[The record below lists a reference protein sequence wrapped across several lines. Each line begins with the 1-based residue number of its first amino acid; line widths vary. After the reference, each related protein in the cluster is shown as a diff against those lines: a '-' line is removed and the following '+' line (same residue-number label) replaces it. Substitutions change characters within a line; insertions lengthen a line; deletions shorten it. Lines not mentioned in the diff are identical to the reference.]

1 MSLDWLSQTPSIE
14 SPKTTPSL
22 VEWDLLP
29 MIEKRFSITAEE
41 QQQLQDTITTIQS
54 SSTRPP
60 EDTKQCITQL
70 LQQYTAESQ
79 PGAELLLTFNII
91 NKNITNNPEEQALFK
106 SDIHYITSLIGDIKS
121 SKKYKTLQASQEKQ
135 QIDLQASQEKQ
146 QIDLQASQ
154 EKQQIDLQTSQ
165 EKQTYI
171 KELKDNIE
179 ERRKNFSNTLWN
191 ITEEVRNNSLFPK
204 NSNVS
209 TFPPLQAKDGTVF
222 DYQYLQT
229 TLWDTLKTNQ
239 DLDDYLRYQI
249 YLHNKS
255 EQAKSDPSIV
265 LSIEES
271 ASSEQ
276 FSSLLR
282 DSGIDSD
289 QFFKNFDTGSNRLAR
304 TREQTPET
312 IGKTTLANLSE
323 TSNAYT
329 ISWLEEA
336 KSRIPNA
343 FDTSERAQEGNL
355 LHHLPYPEKITKAD
369 FQPDR
374 LAQTYTAMVTGS
386 TLSDY
391 PLCDTKENSKWS
403 NTNKNARHLSFLYH
417 MVENNPSID
426 PTSLKKYCDAADITL
441 QDGCDTPDA
450 IRTQAKRYLVPQ
462 MESQLKSTNDYIA
475 QETGPRYVDMVQQ
488 LLSDTPGLQNFEIK
502 PQEIAIW
509 LDGMKIPYY
518 LPGHKDKSGEITMDK
533 EGNIRMTNLLYDEW
547 TIESN
552 TNIMIGHV
560 NIGKAPTMNWYH
572 NTIVKQLSPDI
583 LWQSDEQ
590 KIKSLSTLFDTSTE
604 SVNQD
609 FEFTKASLAH
619 QLAGTQVAAA
629 WLELMK
635 TFHQTPDTKPS
646 NITDW
651 SIITGPYSD
660 ALKAYDYTNDT
671 AENRL
676 INASNHPEAYDI
688 MSLFRNSTLSASDT
702 ENARLLQDIDT
713 LQHLITT
720 DKNLYQ
726 TIQTTDP
733 SLLTT
738 SDKILLSYCHPE
750 RKNLHDLLCLLSNN
764 PDHPSHWS
772 LDHKRIQS
780 LINQLQQLSN
790 GSLNSEAFHLP
801 LQLSQRLSN
810 TIAAA
815 EQNKADKELDNAL
828 KRL

>member
-1 MSLDWLSQTPSIE
+1 MSLDWLTQTPSIE

-29 MIEKRFSITAEE
+29 MIEKKFSITAEEE
-41 QQQLQDTITTIQS
+41 QQQLQDTITTLQS
-54 SSTRPP
+54 SSIWPP

-79 PGAELLLTFNII
+79 PGAELLLALNLIS
-91 NKNITNNPEEQALFK
+91 KNITNNTDKLTIFK
-106 SDIHYITSLIGDIKS
+106 QDSNYVNSLIWNIKS
-121 SKKYKTLQASQEKQ
+121 SKKYKILQEQREEQKAVQKEQEASQKEQ
-135 QIDLQASQEKQ
+135 QINQEASQKEQQAIIKEQQAITKEQQAIQDIKTMYSNAEPSIAKAKQNNALNKNISIQDFNATEVIKDNKKIWIADYLQ
-146 QIDLQASQ
+146 QILWVD
-154 EKQQIDLQTSQ
+154 
-165 EKQTYI
+165 
-171 KELKDNIE
+171 KEA
-179 ERRKNFSNTLWN
+179 
-191 ITEEVRNNSLFPK
+191 V
-204 NSNVS
+204 
-209 TFPPLQAKDGTVF
+209 A
-222 DYQYLQT
+222 
-229 TLWDTLKTNQ
+229 
-239 DLDDYLRYQI
+239 DYLRYQI

-255 EQAKSDPSIV
+255 EQAKSNPSIV

-572 NTIVKQLSPDI
+572 NTIVRQLSPDI